1 MKQFFTLLFAFMPI
15 MGMAQNGYHAD
26 VFVEGGIMLNSE
38 YDYPVFKKMGLT
50 VEKFLASK
58 TPTEVDTLLQESL
71 LCENPWDENGILFY
85 PDGAPRYRFIYMNR
99 GKAAKHGQSLDN
111 GGRSAIERFVNAGGG
126 YVGTCAAAF
135 LISRFL
141 MSNGTLVPKTGE
153 YLGIWPGATESTQL
167 GESYTAM
174 VLPADSPLSK
184 TEQLIDS
191 IPHSGGC
198 FALENL
204 SWPPETEVLA
214 RFETT
219 DRDLDKDINGKPA
232 VWSYRPSKTSGRV
245 VVAGSQ
251 VEQCDTPEALW
262 LMEGMIRYA
271 IDANPEPA
279 IKANLTLKD
288 SRQMIYRTSAG
299 RPREARIGDGQ
310 FHYFTVDIPK
320 GRDSVAIVLSPV
332 AGWED
337 FDLFLYASKDRIS
350 TTGLKND
357 SKGVDKELVIKNP
370 EPGKYYIAVYC
381 ATTVDTIETSRGT
394 QYTGRIDVLNGVPYI
409 LSFK

>member
-1 MKQFFTLLFAFMPI
+1 MKQIFTLLFAFIPFVCT
-15 MGMAQNGYHAD
+15 AQSGYHAD

-50 VEKFLASK
+50 AEKFIASK

-71 LCENPWDENGILFY
+71 LQENPWDENGILFY

-99 GKAAKHGQSLDN
+99 GKAGKHGQSLDN
-111 GGRSAIERFVNAGGG
+111 AGRNSIERFVNAGGG

-135 LISRFL
+135 LSSRFL
-141 MSNGTLVPKTGE
+141 MTNGTLVPKSNE
-153 YLGIWPGATESTQL
+153 YLGIWPGATESTAL
-167 GESYTAM
+167 GDSYTAM

-184 TEQLIDS
+184 TEQMIDS

-204 SWPPETEVLA
+204 SWPSGTEVLA
-214 RFETT
+214 RFETSG
-219 DRDLDKDINGKPA
+219 RDLDKDIDGKPA
-232 VWSYRPSKTSGRV
+232 IWAYRPSKTSGRI

-251 VEQCDTPEALW
+251 IEQCDTPEGLW

-271 IDANPEPA
+271 LEANPEPE
-279 IKANLTLKD
+279 IKGSLTLKET
-288 SRQMIYRTSAG
+288 RNMIYRTSAG
-299 RPREARIGDGQ
+299 KPRETRIGDGQ

-320 GRDSVAIVLSPV
+320 GRESVTIVLSSIP
-332 AGWED
+332 GWED
-337 FDLFLYASKDRIS
+337 FDLYIYASKDKIS
-350 TTGLKND
+350 TTGSKNE
-357 SKGVDKELVIKNP
+357 SKGVDKELVLNNP
-370 EPGKYYIAVYC
+370 EPGKYYIAIYC

-394 QYTGRIDVLNGVPYI
+394 QYAGRIDVLNGVPYT

>member
-1 MKQFFTLLFAFMPI
+1 MKRILATLALIIPI
-15 MGMAQNGYHAD
+15 TCMAQYHAD

-38 YDYPVFKKMGLT
+38 YDYPVFKKMNLT

-71 LCENPWDENGILFY
+71 LQENPWDENGILFY

-99 GKAAKHGQSLDN
+99 GKAGKHGQSLGN
-111 GGRSAIERFVNAGGG
+111 GGRSAIERFINAGGG
-126 YVGTCAAAF
+126 YVGTCAAEF
-135 LISRFL
+135 LTSIFL
-141 MSNGTLVPKTGE
+141 MKNETLVPKTDE
-153 YLGIWPGATESTQL
+153 YLGIWPGATESTDL
-167 GESYTAM
+167 GESYTALI
-174 VLPADSPLSK
+174 LPADSPLSK

-191 IPHSGGC
+191 IPHSAGC

-204 SWPPETEVLA
+204 SWPKETEVLA
-214 RFETT
+214 RFETSG
-219 DRDLDKDINGKPA
+219 RDLDKDINGKAA
-232 VWSYRPSKTSGRV
+232 VWAYRPSKTSGRI

-251 VEQCDTPEALW
+251 IEQCNTPEGLW

-271 IDANPEPA
+271 MEANPQPE
-279 IKANLTLKD
+279 IKDNLSLKD
-288 SRQMIYRTSAG
+288 TREMIYHTSAG
-299 RPREARIGDGQ
+299 KPNETRIGDGQ

-320 GRDSVAIVLSPV
+320 GRENVTVVLSSIP
-332 AGWED
+332 GWED
-337 FDLFLYASKDRIS
+337 FDLYLYASKDKIS
-350 TTGLKND
+350 TSDLKNEN
-357 SKGVDKELVIKNP
+357 KGIDKELVIN

-394 QYTGRIDVLNGVPYI
+394 QYAGRIDVLNGVPYK